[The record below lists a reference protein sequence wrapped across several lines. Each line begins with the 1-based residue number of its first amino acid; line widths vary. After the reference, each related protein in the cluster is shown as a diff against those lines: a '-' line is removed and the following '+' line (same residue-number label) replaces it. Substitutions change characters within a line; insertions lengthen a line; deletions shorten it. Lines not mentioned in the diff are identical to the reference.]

1 MTWRPLPAEGGHEPR
16 RLGEAIDG
24 VVRSAGGP
32 GAGALTAVFAGWEE
46 LAGPVAA
53 HCRPVAL
60 AGRTLVVAVDQPGRA
75 TEVRY
80 RSGELVRRIAEV
92 AGVGVVERL
101 EVQVRPPHVGR
112 GHPPVL
118 N

>member
-1 MTWRPLPAEGGHEPR
+1 MSWRPLPDEGGRQPR

-24 VVRSAGGP
+24 VVRSLGGP
-32 GAGALTAVFAGWEE
+32 GVGALTAVFAGWEE
-46 LAGPVAA
+46 VAGPMAA

-80 RSGELVRRIAEV
+80 RAGELVRRIAEV
-92 AGVGVVERL
+92 AGAEVVERL

-112 GHPPVL
+112 RHPPVL